1 MWVVHALQYADSIL
15 KGDILNQTALIT
27 GASGGLVGATY
38 LRELYLL
45 KQEEKIKSF
54 YDPVYS
60 KNISKDMLN
69 PITTT
74 IATNDLFF
82 RLQKHKV
89 GSKTYTKDRGFSFE
103 NKLNQN
109 TEYLFANKKLFD
121 YKEVEQK
128 AKIPLLIMSP
138 TILNDGRRLLISS
151 QNISYLTSKNA
162 AGRID
167 MEFLNEAVEFRRLF
181 KEQDA
186 DSLLITSALRMSA
199 TFPYISPI
207 VSLPSEP
214 RMDVMDAGIRDNFG
228 INTAVQFL
236 YTFKDWIALNT
247 NGVVILQLRD
257 RDKNFDID
265 ENPLNTIVQTF
276 SSPVGSFYSN
286 LFHMQDY
293 NNDQLIKYCN
303 NWFAGPIDVVNLEL
317 HNLPTDRISLSW
329 HLTTKE
335 KNKVFNSIYNQ
346 NNQKAIQKLKL
357 LLNK

>member
-1 MWVVHALQYADSIL
+1 
-15 KGDILNQTALIT
+15 
-27 GASGGLVGATY
+27 
-38 LRELYLL
+38 
-45 KQEEKIKSF
+45 
-54 YDPVYS
+54 
-60 KNISKDMLN
+60 
-69 PITTT
+69 
-74 IATNDLFF
+74 
-82 RLQKHKV
+82 
-89 GSKTYTKDRGFSFE
+89 
-103 NKLNQN
+103 
-109 TEYLFANKKLFD
+109 
-121 YKEVEQK
+121 
-128 AKIPLLIMSP
+128 
-138 TILNDGRRLLISS
+138 
-151 QNISYLTSKNA
+151 
-162 AGRID
+162 
-167 MEFLNEAVEFRRLF
+167 
-181 KEQDA
+181 
-186 DSLLITSALRMSA
+186 
-199 TFPYISPI
+199 
-207 VSLPSEP
+207 
-214 RMDVMDAGIRDNFG
+214 MDVMDAGIRDNFG